1 MGTEKKEEVG
11 RGIRDEEEKQSLKLH
26 HRVQSEFPTLLIIV
40 HFHIYGLKNENT
52 LDKSR
57 YSSIHTDIT
66 DVIVKKVQ
74 TSSERLCKPDSSPQV
89 TGTAHPLSLGFSL
102 TSL

>member
-1 MGTEKKEEVG
+1 MRKREAELKAAP
-11 RGIRDEEEKQSLKLH
+11 QSSILVPNSADH
-26 HRVQSEFPTLLIIV
+26 SSFPHLWIE
-40 HFHIYGLKNENT
+40 NENT

-74 TSSERLCKPDSSPQV
+74 TSSERLSKPDTFLV
-89 TGTAHPLSLGFSL
+89 LVLHTHCFWALHSLHSECRAAC
-102 TSL
+102 

>member
-1 MGTEKKEEVG
+1 MRATGTEEEGGG
-11 RGIRDEEEKQSLKLH
+11 RGIREEEEAELKAAPQSSIL
-26 HRVQSEFPTLLIIV
+26 VPNSAIIV

-89 TGTAHPLSLGFSL
+89 Y
-102 TSL
+102 